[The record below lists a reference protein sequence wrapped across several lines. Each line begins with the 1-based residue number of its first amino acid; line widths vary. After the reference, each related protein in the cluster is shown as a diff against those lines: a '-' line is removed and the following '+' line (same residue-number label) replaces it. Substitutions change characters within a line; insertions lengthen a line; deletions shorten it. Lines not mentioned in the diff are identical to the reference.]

1 MTNQFQITLEDG
13 QTFTI
18 PNRVIAS
25 LGEPAV
31 NIPGDDTQLRVTR
44 TGVVLANDD
53 GNTAVQVTGNNAT
66 ISNSGRISGDFNG
79 ISSSGNGLNLTNRG
93 TILSDSRAVDLSNG
107 DGLIINNFG
116 NIRGTGDQRNGTFYV
131 NGVVDDATITN
142 RSRGR
147 IDAGIG
153 SIGDGISVQVGSS
166 SEDAINE
173 NIDITNRGVI
183 FGRGQ
188 ADFDGGRSTANGS
201 SGLRFFNGS
210 GETEAIVTGSIR
222 NSGLI
227 SAEVNQGFLG
237 GLIVEDGVSYQGTIT
252 NERNGRITGPR
263 NGLYIGNANHDLTIN
278 NRGLIASGSR
288 ALNLDGD
295 NITVNNAGRI
305 IGTDSQRNGT
315 LYVDGTGDNI
325 TINNQRGGRINPQ
338 TGSSGSGISVQVGTA
353 NGLGEGSDDLET
365 SVNINNQGSIQGR
378 GNENVPAG
386 IRFFVGSGLE
396 QATFTGNITN
406 GRNGVITSAQD
417 AGILIESGVEFEGN
431 IVNNGTIRG
440 GNGLAIDA
448 VGASGNIEVI
458 NNGRLVGGVNL
469 GDGDDILRQ
478 NSNQGVNVN
487 GFGGDDLIF
496 GGQGRDRITGGSGS
510 DTFGFNLNSGRDII
524 TDFETV
530 DTLDV
535 QNIFDNVEQIL
546 GVNGAATQVG
556 NNVAIDFGGGNSVT
570 LENFE
575 LGNLSA
581 DNFLIG

>member
-1 MTNQFQITLEDG
+1 MG
-13 QTFTI
+13 
-18 PNRVIAS
+18 A
-25 LGEPAV
+25 
-31 NIPGDDTQLRVTR
+31 
-44 TGVVLANDD
+44 
-53 GNTAVQVTGNNAT
+53 
-66 ISNSGRISGDFNG
+66 
-79 ISSSGNGLNLTNRG
+79 
-93 TILSDSRAVDLSNG
+93 
-107 DGLIINNFG
+107 
-116 NIRGTGDQRNGTFYV
+116 
-131 NGVVDDATITN
+131 
-142 RSRGR
+142 
-147 IDAGIG
+147 
-153 SIGDGISVQVGSS
+153 
-166 SEDAINE
+166 
-173 NIDITNRGVI
+173 
-183 FGRGQ
+183 
-188 ADFDGGRSTANGS
+188 
-201 SGLRFFNGS
+201 
-210 GETEAIVTGSIR
+210 
-222 NSGLI
+222 
-227 SAEVNQGFLG
+227 
-237 GLIVEDGVSYQGTIT
+237 
-252 NERNGRITGPR
+252 
-263 NGLYIGNANHDLTIN
+263 
-278 NRGLIASGSR
+278 
-288 ALNLDGD
+288 
-295 NITVNNAGRI
+295 
-305 IGTDSQRNGT
+305 
-315 LYVDGTGDNI
+315 
-325 TINNQRGGRINPQ
+325 
-338 TGSSGSGISVQVGTA
+338 A